1 MALRSCELHA
11 RNDDEHHKSTAEYWR
26 KFYDW
31 SCECV
36 TVIGVVVD
44 SCVSE
49 CYVAPP
55 SDDHSYAHRTSGG
68 RQAAPEP
75 QQPSLFR
82 RSAESSTPR
91 PCTFTTDSVQLFD
104 LLHNDCSGLLGS
116 CSQYHL
122 STVQYSLYFQFF
134 TTFHS
139 RMNTIPKR
147 PHFTHY
153 FRSISK

>member
-1 MALRSCELHA
+1 M
-11 RNDDEHHKSTAEYWR
+11 
-26 KFYDW
+26 
-31 SCECV
+31 
-36 TVIGVVVD
+36 IGVVVD

-82 RSAESSTPR
+82 RSAESSTP
-91 PCTFTTDSVQLFD
+91 PQCTFTTDSVQLFD
-104 LLHNDCSGLLGS
+104 LLHNDCAGLSGS
-116 CSQYHL
+116 CSQPYFPQYRL
-122 STVQYSLYFQFF
+122 STVQYYLYFQFF

-147 PHFTHY
+147 PHFTHTTSGL
-153 FRSISK
+153 FLNF